1 MHFHI
6 LVSFFLINELSMTEL
21 LDNTRANLPH
31 ELTTANEL
39 LAYHIYALLKRQK
52 AYAGIH
58 FENVDEDDGE
68 GGEDEVC
75 YCLGVDNPP
84 KEIRVVSLGG
94 ISRSVVC
101 VDNSGVDN
109 VRYFM

>member
-1 MHFHI
+1 
-6 LVSFFLINELSMTEL
+6 MTEL

-31 ELTTANEL
+31 EINSGNEL
-39 LAYHIYALLKRQK
+39 LAYHVYALLKRHSYTGVRFDK
-52 AYAGIH
+52 
-58 FENVDEDDGE
+58 VDEPDEEDD
-68 GGEDEVC
+68 EDEVC
-75 YCLGVDNPP
+75 YCISVDDPP

-109 VRYFM
+109 VRGVDGGYIG

>member
-68 GGEDEVC
+68 GGEDEVNFSE
-75 YCLGVDNPP
+75 VSTTRPSNP
-84 KEIRVVSLGG
+84 
-94 ISRSVVC
+94 ISYWG
-101 VDNSGVDN
+101 NSKLAGTQTEK
-109 VRYFM
+109 